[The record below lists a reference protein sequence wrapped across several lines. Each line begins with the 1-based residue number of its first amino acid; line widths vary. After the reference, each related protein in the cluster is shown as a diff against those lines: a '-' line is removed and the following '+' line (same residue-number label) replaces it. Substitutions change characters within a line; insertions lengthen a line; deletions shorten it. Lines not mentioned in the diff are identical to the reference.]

1 MWSGP
6 LRENVIEE
14 DSHTFCCIAN
24 NYSVQSTNCDKST
37 IWHKRWMS
45 DTARLEFA
53 SAQTDFEIWIWLMKI
68 LMHHTVKKENSQR

>member
-1 MWSGP
+1 
-6 LRENVIEE
+6 
-14 DSHTFCCIAN
+14 
-24 NYSVQSTNCDKST
+24 
-37 IWHKRWMS
+37 MS